1 MCYNTKCLVGLQEDS
16 KGIGMRDSKAHV
28 PKKHF
33 GQNFLHDV
41 SVLDTIVQSIPHA
54 HDCRIVEV
62 GAGLGDLTNRVLDC
76 GRILAFEIDRDLQAH
91 LSQKFDREL
100 QKGSLEFVFGDVLE
114 FWQGENLLDSAYML
128 VSNLPYYI
136 ATAIVVRA
144 LHDCLCKAMV
154 VMVQKEVAQKFCA
167 VSGNSALSV
176 LAQSVGE
183 CMWVCDVSASA
194 FRPAPKVDSAVFKIV
209 RKSEIPPRLENLL
222 QAAFAAPRKTLHNNL
237 AKSYSKNLIA
247 HAFETLGLAANVRPH
262 ELNTP
267 QYHQLHRILEKGE
280 TNGE

>member
-1 MCYNTKCLVGLQEDS
+1 MVSS
-16 KGIGMRDSKAHV
+16 KTHT

-41 SVLDTIVQSIPHA
+41 SVLDTIVQSIPPVGE
-54 HDCRIVEV
+54 CRIVEV
-62 GAGLGDLTNRVLDC
+62 GAGLGDLTNRLLDC
-76 GRILAFEIDRDLQAH
+76 GRILAFEIDKDLQTH
-91 LSQKFDREL
+91 LSQKFDGEL

-128 VSNLPYYI
+128 ISNLPYYI

-144 LHDCLCKAMV
+144 LHDSLCKAMI

-167 VSGNSALSV
+167 MSGSSALSV

-183 CMWVCDVSASA
+183 CTWICDVSASA
-194 FRPAPKVDSAVFKIV
+194 FCPPPKVDSAVFKIV
-209 RKSEIPPRLENLL
+209 RKSEIPPRLEILL
-222 QAAFAAPRKTLHNNL
+222 HAAFAMPRKTLHNNL
-237 AKSYSKNLIA
+237 TKHYSQNLLA
-247 HAFETLGLAANVRPH
+247 HAFGAMELPTNVRPH